1 MVNFLFGAISK
12 HDRLIKKSIFYKNF
26 VCKKTYLIVS
36 GQPELNDT
44 LDVLK
49 FFKIQPTAYT
59 APSKLKTKQCN
70 YISLD
75 EIIFLAKKENANIV
89 FNTCYYEQIIKK
101 IQQADIS
108 IQQLFYAKMLIVFFE
123 TGQHILHIIKTSTQQ
138 KKIQKILLD
147 MLNEIHIFCV
157 QNNIPYV
164 LYGGTLL
171 GAVRHNG
178 FIPWDD
184 DVDII
189 MLRKDYM
196 RFFELYSKK
205 KNKKLFVINN
215 RYTTAHLKF
224 LNEFGLCK
232 TGTMLAT
239 RYPFNNKTFYQNIMI
254 DILPMDNVLKKG
266 GFFQILQKKITLF
279 LNIIY
284 KRKLNFY
291 EIRSKN
297 SFFISVLMHTPLQI
311 LFSLNYF
318 ILTMF
323 NKKKTPYIH
332 FFSAYDNF
340 ETIKNKTFTR
350 DIIYNRKLKRFE
362 DKKFWIPKNYHSVLT
377 QLYGDNYKKTPTPK
391 ERAVHAILD
400 IKY

>member
-49 FFKIQPTAYT
+49 FFKIQSTAYT

-123 TGQHILHIIKTSTQQ
+123 TGQHILPIIKTSTQQ

-147 MLNEIHIFCV
+147 MLNEIHIFCE

-196 RFFELYSKK
+196 RFF
-205 KNKKLFVINN
+205 
-215 RYTTAHLKF
+215 
-224 LNEFGLCK
+224 
-232 TGTMLAT
+232 
-239 RYPFNNKTFYQNIMI
+239 
-254 DILPMDNVLKKG
+254 
-266 GFFQILQKKITLF
+266 
-279 LNIIY
+279 
-284 KRKLNFY
+284 
-291 EIRSKN
+291 
-297 SFFISVLMHTPLQI
+297 
-311 LFSLNYF
+311 
-318 ILTMF
+318 
-323 NKKKTPYIH
+323 
-332 FFSAYDNF
+332 
-340 ETIKNKTFTR
+340 
-350 DIIYNRKLKRFE
+350 
-362 DKKFWIPKNYHSVLT
+362 
-377 QLYGDNYKKTPTPK
+377 
-391 ERAVHAILD
+391 
-400 IKY
+400 